1 MSTVA
6 KRYAPALLDVA
17 RESGDLEAVLA
28 DVNALSSLI
37 ASSPEFVAFLRDP
50 LVPAEKS
57 NRVIDALFEKKL
69 SAVTLTFLR
78 LLVRQDRLAVLPE
91 ILDRLATMLD
101 AEQEILEVSL
111 RTAVS
116 FTEAQA
122 ETLKE
127 KLQAK
132 FGKTIRLSEEVDES
146 LLGGFLIRT
155 GDLIEDY
162 SLLAKLTRFKQNI
175 INA

>member
-17 RESGDLEAVLA
+17 RESGDLEAVLE

-37 ASSPEFVAFLRDP
+37 ASSPEFSAFLQDP
-50 LVPAEKS
+50 LIPADKQD
-57 NRVIDALFEKKL
+57 RVIDALFETKL
-69 SAVTLTFLR
+69 SPVTVTFLR
-78 LLVRQDRLAVLPE
+78 LLVRQDRLAALPE
-91 ILDRLATMLD
+91 ILDGLAAMLD
-101 AEQEILEVSL
+101 DQRDILEVSV

-116 FTEAQA
+116 FTAAQA
-122 ETLKE
+122 STLKE

-162 SLLAKLTRFKQNI
+162 SLLAKLARFKQNI